1 MDIVTRFA
9 PSPTGMLHIGGV
21 RTALFSWLYARHRGG
36 KFILRVEDT
45 DRERS
50 TEEAV
55 RVILDGMAWLGLD
68 ADEGPYYQTQRFD
81 RYRAVLEQMLG
92 AGAAYRCYCT
102 KEELEAMRAEQLA
115 RKEKPRYD
123 GRCRNRTEPRPG
135 VNPVIRYKN
144 PLEGEVIVDD
154 QVHGRVSF
162 QNSELD
168 DLIIARS
175 DSTPTYNFC
184 VVVDDMDMGITHV
197 IRGDDHLNNTP
208 RQMNML
214 RSLGAEPP
222 VYAHLPMILGPDGAK
237 LSKRHGAVSVLQYQE
252 EGFLPDALLNY
263 LVRLGWSHGDQE
275 LFNRAEM
282 IAAFDIKDVN
292 KSASAF
298 NPDKLLWLNQQHIM
312 RAPTKTLAAG
322 LALALQQLKIG
333 VAPEDEALLER
344 VADAQRERARTF
356 KEMAQNSEFFFRDF
370 DDYDDKAA
378 RKNLTTETLPWLHLL
393 QDEFAALSEWG
404 RGPVHEAINAV
415 AARSGTS
422 LGKVAQPLRVAVT
435 GGAVSPPIDVTV
447 EILGKHKTLSRLSRA
462 RAYAA
467 SRPPIQKTAGSG

>member
-1 MDIVTRFA
+1 MNIVTRFA

-21 RTALFSWLYARHRGG
+21 RTALFSWLYARHVGG

-55 RVILDGMAWLGLD
+55 RVILDGMGWLGLD
-68 ADEGPYYQTQRFD
+68 ADEGPYFQTQRFD
-81 RYRAVLEQMLG
+81 RYRAVLERMIS

-102 KEELEAMRAEQLA
+102 KEALEAMRAAQLA

-123 GRCRNRTEPRPG
+123 GRCRDLIEPRPG
-135 VNPVIRYKN
+135 VDPVIRFKN
-144 PLEGEVIVDD
+144 PLSGEVIVDD
-154 QVHGRVSF
+154 QVHGRVIF
-162 QNSELD
+162 QNAELD

-175 DSTPTYNFC
+175 DGTPTYNFC

-214 RSLGAEPP
+214 RSLGAVPP

-252 EGFLPDALLNY
+252 EGYLPDALLNY

-275 LFNRAEM
+275 LFTRDEM

-312 RAPTKTLAAG
+312 RAPTKTLAVG
-322 LALALQQLKIG
+322 LAHALRQLKLSL
-333 VAPEDEALLER
+333 APEDDLLLEG
-344 VADAQRERARTF
+344 VADAQRERARTY

-378 RKNLTTETLPWLHLL
+378 RKNLTTETLPWLQAL
-393 QDEFAALSEWG
+393 EEAFASLTDWSRAPL
-404 RGPVHEAINAV
+404 HEAISSV
-415 AARSGTS
+415 AASSGAS

-435 GGAVSPPIDVTV
+435 GGAVSPPIDVTLAL
-447 EILGKHKTLSRLSRA
+447 LGRPKTLSRLSRA

-467 SRPPIQKTAGSG
+467 SRPTA